1 MKVFVLTNDTTST
14 IERGQPHLLV
24 LDARDMHPLPN
35 LVGSTGKPISQQ
47 LSKFGE
53 G

>member
-1 MKVFVLTNDTTST
+1 
-14 IERGQPHLLV
+14 
-24 LDARDMHPLPN
+24 MHPLPN